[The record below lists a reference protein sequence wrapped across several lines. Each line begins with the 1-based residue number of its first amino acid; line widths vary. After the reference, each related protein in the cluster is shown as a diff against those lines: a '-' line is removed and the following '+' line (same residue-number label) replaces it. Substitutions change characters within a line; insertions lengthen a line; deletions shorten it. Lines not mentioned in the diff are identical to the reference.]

1 MLQGPLSSIGVILQM
16 PPLIF
21 SRPFSRSF
29 LLFTLAV
36 TFLIPNLNSPFSCL
50 PNFLAERSN
59 KMSKRLQM
67 MNTRYQELEKRRH
80 FEVEGFK
87 NDIKN
92 LRSRLKDVERQLYKV
107 TLGLA
112 EEMDEKRP
120 DDLDLRILRNVR
132 LSTGRSQKI
141 MGELKNL
148 KSKLNLF
155 WLRIF
160 FRLEFLKQF
169 FLLFHFSIS
178 SGFIPLTLSTCQQ
191 YFTHFHSLS
200 LS

>member
-1 MLQGPLSSIGVILQM
+1 MYREQAISMEEELSRIREEGDVTRE
-16 PPLIF
+16 IF
-21 SRPFSRSF
+21 K
-29 LLFTLAV
+29 
-36 TFLIPNLNSPFSCL
+36 
-50 PNFLAERSN
+50 ERSN

-148 KSKLNLF
+148 KSKVYSLEND
-155 WLRIF
+155 LRQ
-160 FRLEFLKQF
+160 L
-169 FLLFHFSIS
+169 
-178 SGFIPLTLSTCQQ
+178 
-191 YFTHFHSLS
+191 
-200 LS
+200 